1 MSIIVKEPEKKAKP
15 SIYAHTWVKKDDNDF
30 ELHVEGTIMLRIW
43 RTSAETWSMLGR
55 IGEKTYKG
63 TRPSLEEAAKAADR
77 LLYKKFPH
85 VWTTTDARAIIAPW
99 RGDLHF
105 DQDEKS

>member
-15 SIYAHTWVKKDDNDF
+15 SVYAHTWVKQDDNDF

-43 RTSAETWSMLGR
+43 RTSAETWSMIGC

-63 TRPSLEEAAKAADR
+63 TRPSLEEAAKAADT

-85 VWTTTDARAIIAPW
+85 VWTTTDARVIIAFW
-99 RGDLHF
+99 KGDLNLG
-105 DQDEKS
+105 